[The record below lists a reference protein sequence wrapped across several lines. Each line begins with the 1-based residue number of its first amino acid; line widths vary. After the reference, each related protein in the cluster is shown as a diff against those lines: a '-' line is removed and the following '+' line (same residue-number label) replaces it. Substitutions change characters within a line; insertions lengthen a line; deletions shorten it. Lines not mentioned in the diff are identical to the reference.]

1 MRIKSAL
8 RKPPKIDICRFL
20 AKKQLE
26 KILSTRNDIIA
37 AYSDGSVARNDMVP
51 GSDIDIG
58 IVVKN
63 PKEPKNVYRII
74 EKKNDILIEW
84 AFIPKENYTLNNI
97 LSNAGFTHD
106 IVNAF
111 VYYDSEGFFEN
122 IKKEVLKNYKLKD
135 GIIKRA
141 ANQLSLMKNLLTEI
155 EAGDKKLIYKNTASF
170 IKFSLGFP
178 SALLNKPV
186 TNSRGFIF
194 CEDACKKL
202 KMMEYRDL
210 ILEFLGSLNITKI
223 DAKRFLGN
231 ARKIMKS
238 GKLNNNESI
247 TYLYH
252 LNTAEYLIETGF
264 WREAI
269 WPIFMWTSYVV
280 YELEQRK
287 GKDEIDIRK
296 LWNEMLRIIEW
307 KDSNDIN
314 KKIDSGKKMLKLG
327 FKVLKTNTSLQS
339 F

>member
-1 MRIKSAL
+1 
-8 RKPPKIDICRFL
+8 
-20 AKKQLE
+20 
-26 KILSTRNDIIA
+26 
-37 AYSDGSVARNDMVP
+37 
-51 GSDIDIG
+51 
-58 IVVKN
+58 
-63 PKEPKNVYRII
+63 
-74 EKKNDILIEW
+74 
-84 AFIPKENYTLNNI
+84 
-97 LSNAGFTHD
+97 
-106 IVNAF
+106 
-111 VYYDSEGFFEN
+111 
-122 IKKEVLKNYKLKD
+122 
-135 GIIKRA
+135 
-141 ANQLSLMKNLLTEI
+141 
-155 EAGDKKLIYKNTASF
+155 
-170 IKFSLGFP
+170 
-178 SALLNKPV
+178 
-186 TNSRGFIF
+186 
-194 CEDACKKL
+194 
-202 KMMEYRDL
+202 MMEYRDL